1 MDFDPPSRPDNTA
14 TSPDFSSVQISPSGR
29 FDLPVV
35 HGRLEALL
43 KETPGAVRAAVVC
56 HPHPQAGGTM
66 NNNVVYRV
74 AKALEER
81 GSHVLRFNFRGV
93 GRSTG
98 SYGEGVAE
106 AEDVRAGL
114 DFMSARYPGL
124 PLWLAGFSFG
134 ARVGLGVGIEDARVS
149 RLLGVGLA
157 VRMFDLS
164 FLTAARGGK
173 PLAVIQAD
181 DDEYGDR
188 PEIEAFFAT
197 LPEPKRL
204 WIVDQATHLF
214 PGRLDALEATAGE
227 AIDWLATAP

>member
-1 MDFDPPSRPDNTA
+1 M
-14 TSPDFSSVQISPSGR
+14 TSQFASVEVSPSGR
-29 FDLPVV
+29 LDLPVS

-43 KETPGAVRAAVVC
+43 KEVPNAVRAAVVC

-74 AKALEER
+74 AKALEDR
-81 GSHVLRFNFRGV
+81 GSTVLRFNFRGV

-98 SYGEGVAE
+98 TYGEGIAE
-106 AEDVRAGL
+106 AEDVRAAL
-114 DFMSARYPGL
+114 DFLAERYENL

-134 ARVGLGVGIEDARVS
+134 ARVGLGVGMQDPRVS
-149 RLLGVGLA
+149 KLLAVGLA

-173 PLAVIQAD
+173 PLAVVQAD
-181 DDEYGDR
+181 TDEYGDQK
-188 PEIEAFFAT
+188 EIETFFAG

-214 PGRLDALEATAGE
+214 PGRLDALESAAGQ
-227 AIDWLATAP
+227 AVDWLAAVGR

>member
-1 MDFDPPSRPDNTA
+1 MDFDPPSHANDTA
-14 TSPDFSSVQISPSGR
+14 TPPDFSSVQISPSGR
-29 FDLPVV
+29 FDLPVA

-43 KETPGAVRAAVVC
+43 KERPGAVRGAVVC
-56 HPHPQAGGTM
+56 HPHPKGGGTM

-98 SYGEGVAE
+98 TYGEGVAE
-106 AEDVRAGL
+106 AQDVRAGL
-114 DFMSARYPGL
+114 DFMAARYPGM

-134 ARVGLGVGIEDARVS
+134 ARVGLGVGMEDARVS

-173 PLAVIQAD
+173 PLAVVQAD

-214 PGRLDALEATAGE
+214 PGRLDALEAAAGE
-227 AIDWLATAP
+227 AIDWLAAAP

>member
-1 MDFDPPSRPDNTA
+1 LLVMDPSDQNKRPDGA
-14 TSPDFSSVQISPSGR
+14 GIDISPSGR
-29 FDLPVV
+29 FDLPVS

-43 KETPGAVRAAVVC
+43 KETPGAVRAAIVC

-81 GSHVLRFNFRGV
+81 GSLVLRFNFRGV

-98 SYGEGVAE
+98 TYGVGVGE
-106 AEDVRAGL
+106 ADDVRAAV
-114 DFMSARYPGL
+114 DFLAARFPHL

-134 ARVGLGVGIEDARVS
+134 ARTGMVVGMQDARIS
-149 RLLGVGLA
+149 HLLGVGLA

-164 FLTAARGGK
+164 FMHEPRGDK

-181 DDEYGDR
+181 NDEYGGR
-188 PEIEAFFAT
+188 EEIEAFFAG
-197 LPEPKRL
+197 LPDPKRL

-214 PGRLDALEATAGE
+214 PGRLDALESAAGE
-227 AIDWLATAP
+227 AIDWLAAAHA